1 MAPRIPIA
9 NKAASTGRPAEL
21 KRAEQPRAQETRSAI
36 LRAAL
41 SEFAE
46 KGYDA
51 ASIRNI
57 AERIGL
63 QHPLITYH
71 YRSKE
76 VLWQAVAEYVFA
88 RIREEWDAHL
98 ADSGAISSEERLQL
112 AYGTLFRFTVKFP
125 EFDRFMRQ
133 EMLGYSPRLQWL
145 ADTVL
150 KPLIDWLLPQ
160 ISDAQA
166 RGALPKVEPILFHYL
181 MISLTSALASFGPE
195 LSVTSKLSPS
205 DPTVVDA
212 YWRAV
217 ESLVFGRAKVS
228 E

>member
-1 MAPRIPIA
+1 MAPRPPIA
-9 NKAASTGRPAEL
+9 NKQPANRRPAEL
-21 KRAEQPRAQETRSAI
+21 KRAEQQRAQETRSAI
-36 LRAAL
+36 LLAAL

-57 AERIGL
+57 AERIEV

-76 VLWQAVAEYVFA
+76 ILWKAVAEYVFA
-88 RIREEWDAHL
+88 RIREEWDLHL
-98 ADSGAISSEERLQL
+98 ADTGAISAKERLKL
-112 AYGTLFRFTVKFP
+112 AYGTLFRFTVKYP

-133 EMLGYSPRLQWL
+133 ETLGYSPRLQWL

-160 ISDAQA
+160 ISEAQA
-166 RGALPKVEPILFHYL
+166 GGALPAIEPILFHYL
-181 MISLTSALASFGPE
+181 MISLTSTLASFGPE
-195 LSVTSKLSPS
+195 LSVTSKLSPA
-205 DPTVVDA
+205 DPGVADA
-212 YWRAV
+212 YWQMV
-217 ESLVFGRAKVS
+217 ESLVFGKAKLS
-228 E
+228 R

>member
-1 MAPRIPIA
+1 M
-9 NKAASTGRPAEL
+9 
-21 KRAEQPRAQETRSAI
+21 KRAEQPRAQETRSSI
-36 LRAAL
+36 LHAAL
-41 SEFAE
+41 LEFAE

-51 ASIRNI
+51 ASVRSI

-76 VLWQAVAEYVFA
+76 VLWQAVAELGFA
-88 RIREEWDAHL
+88 HMRAEWDAHL
-98 ADSGAISSEERLQL
+98 ADSGAVSSEERLKL
-112 AYGTLFRFTVKFP
+112 AYGALFRFTVKFP
-125 EFDRFMRQ
+125 EFDRLMRW
-133 EMLGYSPRLQWL
+133 EMLGSSSRLQWL
-145 ADTVL
+145 VDTVL

-166 RGALPKVEPILFHYL
+166 RGALPEVEPILFHYL
-181 MISLTSALASFGPE
+181 MMSLTSSLASFRPE
-195 LSVTSKLSPS
+195 LTVTSKLSPS

-217 ESLVFGRAKVS
+217 ESMIFERVKVLK
-228 E
+228 

>member
-1 MAPRIPIA
+1 M
-9 NKAASTGRPAEL
+9 GRPAEL
-21 KRAEQPRAQETRSAI
+21 KRAEQQRAQETRSAI
-36 LRAAL
+36 LHAAL

-57 AERIGL
+57 AERIGV

-76 VLWQAVAEYVFA
+76 ILWKAVAEYVFT
-88 RIREEWDAHL
+88 RIREEWDTHL
-98 ADSGAISSEERLQL
+98 ADSGEISSEERLKL
-112 AYGTLFRFTVKFP
+112 AYGTLFRFTVKYP
-125 EFDRFMRQ
+125 EFDLFMRQ

-160 ISDAQA
+160 ISDAQST
-166 RGALPKVEPILFHYL
+166 GALPKVEPILFHYL
-181 MISLTSALASFGPE
+181 MISLTSALACFGPE
-195 LSVTSKLSPS
+195 LSVTSKLSPA

-217 ESLVFGRAKVS
+217 ESLVFGK
-228 E
+228 EKGLK